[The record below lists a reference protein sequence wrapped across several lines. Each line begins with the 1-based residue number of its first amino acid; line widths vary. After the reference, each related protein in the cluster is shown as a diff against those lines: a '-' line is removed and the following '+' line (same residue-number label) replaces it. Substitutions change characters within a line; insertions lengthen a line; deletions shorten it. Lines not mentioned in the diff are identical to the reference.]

1 MDKADSP
8 PIPEAYVYL
17 LGVQC
22 IVSLCESFASFTGP
36 LYTSIMVQRPRAA
49 GEPVIR
55 APAALDVSTLPQ
67 EDPATRHLVIVRSMV
82 ENGWPAL
89 LAALS
94 FIISTNLS
102 DELFVD
108 VLSSYQALTNVAGML
123 ALSTPR
129 DALFNSLSK
138 FAIPSRVVSS
148 LESYV
153 EPPTP
158 RTATSFTEN
167 LGLTAPVQAP
177 GLSERNLACLRVLVS
192 SALFLAGSL
201 GESWYGIL
209 ETLQNADY
217 VLNVKGLQASTNRRM
232 SIPMTPGRSVSASS
246 SGEQGK
252 VARHPLLMDSDSES
266 VLAAVQRLFDSSKS
280 LEDSAFQDFVAAL
293 CKLSSEMVEMQSD
306 GGAVLESEDS
316 LSPTTLSP
324 QRRRL
329 SGIHLPRT
337 LVSSWLILVF
347 HVYI

>member
-1 MDKADSP
+1 
-8 PIPEAYVYL
+8 
-17 LGVQC
+17 
-22 IVSLCESFASFTGP
+22 
-36 LYTSIMVQRPRAA
+36 
-49 GEPVIR
+49 
-55 APAALDVSTLPQ
+55 
-67 EDPATRHLVIVRSMV
+67 MV

-89 LAALS
+89 LAALA

-102 DELFVD
+102 DELFID

-138 FAIPSRVVSS
+138 FAIPSRVVSG
-148 LESYV
+148 LESYI

-177 GLSERNLACLRVLVS
+177 GLSERNLACLKVLVS

-209 ETLQNADY
+209 EALQNADY
-217 VLNVKGLQASTNRRM
+217 VLNVKGLQASTGRRM
-232 SIPMTPGRSVSASS
+232 STPMTPGRSVSGTV

-252 VARHPLLMDSDSES
+252 VSRHPLLMDIDSES
-266 VLAAVQRLFDSSKS
+266 VLAAVQRLFDTSKN
-280 LEDSAFQDFVAAL
+280 LEDSALQDFITAL
-293 CKLSSEMVEMQSD
+293 CKLSSEMVEMQSN
-306 GGAVLESEDS
+306 GGTVLESDDS
-316 LSPTTLSP
+316 LSPAAALSP
-324 QRRRL
+324 HRRRV

-337 LVSSWLILVF
+337 LVSSWLIYFTLTSNFFPAPGRLRCGETRLSSNAKHPPPDISRTRSRMEYDYEPSSLGHGALFGATV
-347 HVYI
+347 HSGTGSTCPGRNSHYSAA

>member
-1 MDKADSP
+1 
-8 PIPEAYVYL
+8 
-17 LGVQC
+17 
-22 IVSLCESFASFTGP
+22 
-36 LYTSIMVQRPRAA
+36 MVQRPRAA

-55 APAALDVSTLPQ
+55 APAALDLSTLPQ
-67 EDPATRHLVIVRSMV
+67 DDHATEHLIIVRSMV

-102 DELFVD
+102 DELFID

-158 RTATSFTEN
+158 RTSTSFTDN
-167 LGLTAPVQAP
+167 LGLTAPIQAP
-177 GLSERNLACLRVLVS
+177 GLSERNLACLKVLVS

-209 ETLQNADY
+209 EALQNADY
-217 VLNVKGLQASTNRRM
+217 VLNVKASQASTNRRM
-232 SIPMTPGRSVSASS
+232 STPMTPSRSVSAMSS
-246 SGEQGK
+246 AEQGK
-252 VARHPLLMDSDSES
+252 VARHPLLMDIDSES
-266 VLAAVQRLFDSSKS
+266 VLAAVQRLFDASKN
-280 LEDSAFQDFVAAL
+280 LEDSAFQDFVTAL
-293 CKLSSEMVEMQSD
+293 CKLSSEMVGMQSD
-306 GGAVLESEDS
+306 GSTLTESEDS
-316 LSPTTLSP
+316 LSPVPVSP
-324 QRRRL
+324 HRRRV

-337 LVSSWLILVF
+337 LVSQG
-347 HVYI
+347 